1 MKRLSIVLLLL
12 LTASITIGS
21 LRYIS
26 PKSEHTLTSDTL
38 FLAQFYKEYLSSLNT
53 ADRKKFLMEKTGELD
68 STFYIQF
75 KQPINGYTVKMAV
88 TDTARIYLND
98 GYQGWANY
106 YFIKDSLVCNVTSP
120 CRLPDTIHF
129 SNLEIIELDY
139 TPPFIDY
146 TKPVKLSTLGH
157 LTLFFLD
164 ADFDG
169 EEEVLLNAPEYSQRH
184 TDAYA
189 IFKLP
194 KKKGDTI
201 QNFNYA
207 FYEFVLENGYL
218 IGNAVDDYTQFDF
231 QSKTVIQ
238 YESNG
243 VIDGNRKLY
252 YKVENNKATL
262 TKIETYHGG
271 DSIAKREIFM
281 PNDTI
286 TLLYANAFMPIDL
299 DMVLKSPLSEYY
311 TCEPVDTTIKDKSLW
326 SWKISRPG
334 YKPLILKN
342 RYRVDMRY
350 LGDMNGDGDDTNE
363 FGIRQETNNSE
374 WDFFCIYTYQDGE
387 WKYLIEPYMTYAP
400 IFCNRWLYPK
410 NGNRD
415 STISYYFNDIRYN
428 GIVCIDTTVAIKP
441 IPISE
446 FDLNKQNK
454 NKHQSQI
461 IPMD

>member
-1 MKRLSIVLLLL
+1 MNLWEYEDALNKEGYKVIAGTDEAGRGPLYGPVVAGCVVLPRDFKLEG
-12 LTASITIGS
+12 LT
-21 LRYIS
+21 
-26 PKSEHTLTSDTL
+26 
-38 FLAQFYKEYLSSLNT
+38 
-53 ADRKKFLMEKTGELD
+53 D
-68 STFYIQF
+68 S
-75 KQPINGYTVKMAV
+75 K
-88 TDTARIYLND
+88 
-98 GYQGWANY
+98 
-106 YFIKDSLVCNVTSP
+106 
-120 CRLPDTIHF
+120 
-129 SNLEIIELDY
+129 
-139 TPPFIDY
+139 
-146 TKPVKLSTLGH
+146 KLSEKKREKFYDYITKNTIWAVGIVSAKEI
-157 LTLFFLD
+157 D
-164 ADFDG
+164 KINIYEASRKAMIMAIN
-169 EEEVLLNAPEYSQRH
+169 EVRKQINVDYVI
-184 TDAYA
+184 TDA
-189 IFKLP
+189 
-194 KKKGDTI
+194 
-201 QNFNYA
+201 
-207 FYEFVLENGYL
+207 
-218 IGNAVDDYTQFDF
+218 
-231 QSKTVIQ
+231 
-238 YESNG
+238 
-243 VIDGNRKLY
+243 
-252 YKVENNKATL
+252 
-262 TKIETYHGG
+262 
-271 DSIAKREIFM
+271 
-281 PNDTI
+281 
-286 TLLYANAFMPIDL
+286 MPIDL
-299 DMVLKSPLSEYY
+299 DMDLKSPLSEYY